1 MEACLLQEELGT
13 PALAFVRTVTA
24 VLGLDSSIE
33 DEVAVLRRNLLRLV
47 HVGEFSTDAVFRVG
61 CMRCWLLQTGLPC
74 HAGPGAGCCA
84 ITALRVPS
92 ENRQGLMHWPGER
105 GVDSQLLPSRCCCC
119 AKCCA
124 IRCASAAM

>member
-1 MEACLLQEELGT
+1 MEACSLQEELGT

-61 CMRCWLLQTGLPC
+61 
-74 HAGPGAGCCA
+74 
-84 ITALRVPS
+84 
-92 ENRQGLMHWPGER
+92 
-105 GVDSQLLPSRCCCC
+105 
-119 AKCCA
+119 
-124 IRCASAAM
+124 